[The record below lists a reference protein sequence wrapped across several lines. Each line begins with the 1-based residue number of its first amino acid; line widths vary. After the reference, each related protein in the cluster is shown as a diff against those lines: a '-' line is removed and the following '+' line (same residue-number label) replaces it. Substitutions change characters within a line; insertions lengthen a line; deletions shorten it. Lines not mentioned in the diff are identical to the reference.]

1 MNTENVIKKITVI
14 LILQI
19 LASVVLGKEK
29 KFTLKEIHPFTLQ
42 GVDSKLYTN
51 KDLIGERGTLLIFL
65 SNHCKISQIFQKKIV
80 EHSEEWKSGGIKI
93 LVFSPNFEN
102 AILPDELAYSDSGDS
117 YEEMKER
124 ALSEKYNFPYIYD
137 GKEQIVTKSLEVK
150 ITPSAYLYD
159 NSGKLIYSGR
169 LGNHEK
175 PEEIK
180 NGELNQNIKRL
191 IKREKVEFN
200 RTRNFGTAIK
210 FKKDLHLA
218 ENVKRRYSG
227 ETIQINYADE
237 RRLNFFIG
245 QKTNYPK
252 FFYIWSLH
260 ESQKQNREN
269 LITISSNYKIFRKRG
284 LKVYTICICKDEE
297 REDALELL
305 KQAQLSSYNYYTL
318 GKEITEISKLRSYE
332 GNKTTPFCRLLTGDN
347 KFKFGTNGLI
357 ENKILTVSFLQTLNA
372 N

>member
-1 MNTENVIKKITVI
+1 MNTENIIKKVTII
-14 LILQI
+14 LILKV
-19 LASVVLGKEK
+19 LASVVLGNERKL
-29 KFTLKEIHPFTLQ
+29 TLQEINPFALQ

-51 KDLIGERGTLLIFL
+51 KDLVGERGTLLIFL
-65 SNHCKISQIFQKKIV
+65 SNHCKISQIFQKKLV
-80 EHSEEWKSGGIKI
+80 ECSEEWMTGGIKI

-117 YEEMKER
+117 YKEMKER
-124 ALSEKYNFPYIYD
+124 ALCENYNFPYIYD
-137 GKEQIVTKSLEVK
+137 GEEQIVTKSLKVK
-150 ITPSAYLYD
+150 ITPTAYLY
-159 NSGKLIYSGR
+159 NNLGKLIYSGR

-180 NGELNQNIKRL
+180 NGELNQNITKL
-191 IKREKVEFN
+191 INREKVEFN
-200 RTRNFGTAIK
+200 RTRTFGTAIK
-210 FKKDLHLA
+210 LKKDLHLA
-218 ENVKRRYSG
+218 EKVKKRYSG

-237 RRLNFFIG
+237 RRLNFFIR

-260 ESQKQNREN
+260 ENQVQNREN

-284 LKVYTICICKDEE
+284 LKVYTICICKEEE
-297 REDALELL
+297 REDALEIL
-305 KQAQLSSYNYYTL
+305 KQAQLSSYNYYSL
-318 GKEITEISKLRSYE
+318 GKEITEVSKLRSSE

-347 KFKFGTNGLI
+347 NFKFGTNGLI
-357 ENKILTVSFLQTLNA
+357 ESKTLTISFLQTLNA

>member
-1 MNTENVIKKITVI
+1 MNTENLIKKVTII
-14 LILQI
+14 LILKV
-19 LASVVLGKEK
+19 LATGVMGNEK
-29 KFTLKEIHPFTLQ
+29 KFTLEEINRFALQ
-42 GVDSKLYTN
+42 GVDSKVYTN
-51 KDLIGERGTLLIFL
+51 RDLIGERGTLLIFL
-65 SNHCKISQIFQKKIV
+65 SNHCKISQIFQKKLV
-80 EHSEEWKSGGIKI
+80 ECSEEWKSGGIKI

-117 YEEMKER
+117 FQEMKER
-124 ALSEKYNFPYIYD
+124 ALSESYNFPYIYD
-137 GKEQIVTKSLEVK
+137 GEEQIVTKSLEVK

-159 NSGKLIYSGR
+159 SFGKIIYSGR

-191 IKREKVEFN
+191 MNGEKVEFN
-200 RTRNFGTAIK
+200 RTRNFGTAVK
-210 FKKDLHLA
+210 FKKDLYLA

-237 RRLNFFIG
+237 RRLNFFIK

-260 ESQKQNREN
+260 ENQKQNREN
-269 LITISSNYKIFRKRG
+269 LITISSKYKIFRKRG
-284 LKVYTICICKDEE
+284 LKVYTICICKEEE
-297 REDALELL
+297 REDALEIL
-305 KQAQLSSYNYYTL
+305 KQAQLSSYNYYSL
-318 GKEITEISKLRSYE
+318 GKEISEISKLRSSQGE
-332 GNKTTPFCRLLTGDN
+332 KTTPFCRLLTGDN
-347 KFKFGTNGLI
+347 NFKFGTNGLI
-357 ENKILTVSFLQTLNA
+357 AEKILTVSFLQTLNA